1 MLRLDPLKEEK
12 KVQKTQ
18 KQKGKVIAVQGP
30 IVIVRFE
37 PGSATAAIY
46 DILEATNYKGQRVVL
61 EVVEY
66 LGRRVDDV
74 SNIVKCIPLTSI
86 FGLQKNAEVFNTG
99 SMINTPVGKEVCSR
113 ILNVL
118 GEPID
123 KKGPINAKIKKP
135 IRMKENATLNIERAN
150 QMRFE
155 VMETGIKVIDLLFPL
170 IKGSKTGILGGA
182 ALGKSILI
190 LELMHNVIKKQ
201 KGFCIFTGV
210 GERVREGNELYN
222 EMLKQKILDRS
233 ILVYGQMNESAGVRF
248 EAVHT
253 GVTLAEHFQ
262 EENEDVLFFV
272 DSVYRFAQAGSELST
287 LLGRIP
293 SETGYQPTLTSEMSD
308 FQERIRSGRNAAVTA
323 VEAVYVPSDDL
334 TDPAVVCIFSYLES
348 ILILSREHVQLGFHP
363 AIDPLL
369 SSCSYLD
376 PVIIGKAHF
385 KVAQDV
391 LRILNKHEELR
402 RIVSIIGVEELS
414 KEDRI
419 LFERA
424 RRLRHFLTQPFFT
437 AELYTGKKGEYVPL
451 EKTLDSCRKIIS
463 GELDKKPAE
472 DLYMIGSL

>member
-1 MLRLDPLKEEK
+1 M
-12 KVQKTQ
+12 
-18 KQKGKVIAVQGP
+18 QKGKIIAVQGT
-30 IVIVRFE
+30 IVIVKFE
-37 PGSATAAIY
+37 PGSTKAVIY
-46 DILEATNYKGQRVVL
+46 DILETATYSGQKVVL

-66 LGRRVDDV
+66 VGRRADDA
-74 SNIVKCIPLTSI
+74 SNVVKCIPLTSI

-99 SMINTPVGKEVCSR
+99 SMINIPVGKETCSR

-123 KKGPINAKIKKP
+123 KKGPINAKLKKP
-135 IRMKENATLNIERAN
+135 IRRKEKISLNLEKASE
-150 QMRFE
+150 MRFE
-155 VMETGIKVIDLLFPL
+155 VIETGIKMIDLLFPL

-182 ALGKSILI
+182 ALGKSVLM

-201 KGFCIFTGV
+201 KGFCIFTGA
-210 GERVREGNELYN
+210 GERIREGNELYH
-222 EMLKQKILDRS
+222 EMLKQKVLDRS
-233 ILVYGQMNESAGVRF
+233 ILVYGQMNEPAGARF
-248 EAVHT
+248 EVVHT

-262 EENEDVLFFV
+262 EEGEDVLFFI

-287 LLGRIP
+287 LMGRIP

-308 FQERIRSGRNAAVTA
+308 FQERIRSGSNAAITA
-323 VEAVYVPSDDL
+323 IEAVYVPSDDL

-348 ILILSREHVQLGFHP
+348 ILILSREYVQLGFHP

-376 PVIIGKAHF
+376 PVIIGKRHF
-385 KVAQDV
+385 KAAQDV
-391 LRILNKHEELR
+391 LKILNKYEELR
-402 RIVSIIGVEELS
+402 RIVSVIGVEELS

-419 LFERA
+419 MFERA
-424 RRLRHFLTQPFFT
+424 RRLQNFLTQPFFA

-451 EKTLDSCRKIIS
+451 EKTLDSCEKIIS
-463 GELDKKPAE
+463 GELDNKPAE